1 MDGPCTSATARQA
14 IEAEATRL
22 FLKARAS
29 DAEADWDAAYRWIEQ
44 HPAHGYAFAKVEAG
58 WDLAARL
65 RDVAPER
72 LDGGAD
78 SGAAAPVSIAS
89 VRPVPPMPFPGT
101 PVTRRFAMGEIAA
114 SLIAAIGAVAWRFGG
129 AGEHYET
136 DVGERRVVTL
146 ADGSLMRLN
155 TDTAVTV
162 DLAPGQRSIRLLRGE
177 ASFDVAHD
185 KARPFVVA
193 ADDARV
199 RAVGTAFTVR
209 LRRDLT
215 EVTVSEGI
223 VGVRDGGK
231 GERHVAA
238 GNAAAV
244 RRGTIAVT
252 ALAHTDIQRRLAWQD
267 GRLSFDG
274 DTLEQAVDE
283 FNRYRTVPIVIGD
296 PALAGVRIGGT
307 FRSDRSADFARAL
320 EQSFGIRAIEGG
332 DGSLL
337 LVPAGDG

>member
-1 MDGPCTSATARQA
+1 MDGPCTGATARTA

-29 DAEADWDAAYRWIEQ
+29 EAEADWDAAYRWIEQ
-44 HPAHGYAFAKVEAG
+44 DPAHGYAFAKVEAG

-65 RDVAPER
+65 RDIAPAR
-72 LDGGAD
+72 LNGGAARGD
-78 SGAAAPVSIAS
+78 ATPVSIATA
-89 VRPVPPMPFPGT
+89 RRAPAP
-101 PVTRRFAMGEIAA
+101 PVTRRLAMGGIAA
-114 SLIAAIGAVAWRFGG
+114 GLVAAVGAAAWRFGA
-129 AGEHYET
+129 AGDHYAT
-136 DVGERRVVTL
+136 GVGERRVVTL

-162 DLAPGQRSIRLLRGE
+162 DLAPRRRSIRLKRGE

-185 KARPFVVA
+185 TRRPFVVA
-193 ADDARV
+193 ADEARV

-209 LRRDLT
+209 LRSDLT

-231 GERHVAA
+231 AERHVPA

-252 ALAHTDIQRRLAWQD
+252 ALAPTDIQRRLAWQD

-283 FNRYRTVPIVIGD
+283 FNRYRIRPIVIGD

-307 FRSDRSADFARAL
+307 FRSDRSGDFARAL

>member
-1 MDGPCTSATARQA
+1 M
-14 IEAEATRL
+14 
-22 FLKARAS
+22 FLVARAS
-29 DAEADWDAAYRWIEQ
+29 DADADWDAAYRWIEQ
-44 HPAHGYAFAKVEAG
+44 DPAHGYAFAKVEAG
-58 WDLAARL
+58 WELAARL
-65 RDVAPER
+65 GDVPSER
-72 LDGGAD
+72 LLPPAL
-78 SGAAAPVSIAS
+78 AAPISIATA
-89 VRPVPPMPFPGT
+89 RPGPAP
-101 PVTRRFAMGEIAA
+101 PVTRRLAMGGIAA
-114 SLIAAIGAVAWRFGG
+114 GLIAAVGTLAWRFSD
-129 AGEHYET
+129 AGDHYAT
-136 DVGERRVVTL
+136 GIGERRTVTL

-155 TDTAVTV
+155 TDTSVTV
-162 DLAPGQRSIRLLRGE
+162 DLAPERRSVRLLRGE

-185 KARPFVVA
+185 TSRPFVVA
-193 ADDARV
+193 ADEARV

-209 LRRDLT
+209 LRPDFT

-223 VGVRDGGK
+223 VGVRDGDRN
-231 GERHVAA
+231 ERHVAA

-252 ALAHTDIQRRLAWQD
+252 ALDHTDIQRRLAWQD

-307 FRSDRSADFARAL
+307 FRSDRSGDFARAL

-337 LVPAGDG
+337 LVPAGNG

>member
-1 MDGPCTSATARQA
+1 MDGPCTSAQVRRA

-29 DAEADWDAAYRWIEQ
+29 DAEADWNAAYRWIEQ
-44 HPAHGYAFAKVEAG
+44 DPAHGYAFAKVEAG

-65 RDVAPER
+65 RDASPDR
-72 LDGGAD
+72 PDGQAD
-78 SGAAAPVSIAS
+78 GQTPVPIAIAS
-89 VRPVPPMPFPGT
+89 VRRDFAPSL
-101 PVTRRFAMGEIAA
+101 TRRLALGGIAA
-114 SLIAAIGAVAWRFGG
+114 SLVAAVGAAWRMSD
-129 AGEHYET
+129 AGRHYET
-136 DVGERRVVTL
+136 GVGERRFVTL
-146 ADGSLMRLN
+146 SDGSLMRLN
-155 TDTAVTV
+155 TDTAVSV
-162 DLAPGQRSIRLLRGE
+162 DLSRDRRSIRLLRGE

-193 ADDARV
+193 ADEARI

-209 LRRDLT
+209 LRTDLT
-215 EVTVSEGI
+215 DVTVSEGV
-223 VGVRDGGK
+223 VGVRDGGRI
-231 GERHVAA
+231 ERHVPA
-238 GNAAAV
+238 GHAVAV

-252 ALAHTDIQRRLAWQD
+252 ALASTDLKRRLAWQD

-283 FNRYRTVPIVIGD
+283 FNRYRHVPIVIGD

-307 FRSDRSADFARAL
+307 FRSDRSDDFARAL
-320 EQSFGIRAIEGG
+320 ERSFGIRAIESA

-337 LVPAGDG
+337 LVSAARD

>member
-1 MDGPCTSATARQA
+1 LA
-14 IEAEATRL
+14 
-22 FLKARAS
+22 ARAT
-29 DAEADWDAAYRWIEQ
+29 DADADWDAAYHWIEQ
-44 HPAHGYAFAKVEAG
+44 DPAHGYAFAKVEAG
-58 WDLAARL
+58 WELAARL
-65 RDVAPER
+65 RDVPPEQLDPAVPVAPI
-72 LDGGAD
+72 
-78 SGAAAPVSIAS
+78 SITT
-89 VRPVPPMPFPGT
+89 VRHNLIP
-101 PVTRRFAMGEIAA
+101 PVTRRLAMGGIAA
-114 SLIAAIGAVAWRFGG
+114 SLIAGIGTLAWRFADKGD
-129 AGEHYET
+129 HYAT
-136 DVGERRVVTL
+136 GIGERRTVTL

-162 DLAPGQRSIRLLRGE
+162 DLAHERRSIRLLRGE

-185 KARPFVVA
+185 QSRPFVVA
-193 ADDARV
+193 ADEARV

-209 LRRDLT
+209 LRPNLT

-223 VGVRDGGK
+223 VGVRDGDRS
-231 GERHVAA
+231 ERHVAA

-244 RRGTIAVT
+244 RRGTVAVT
-252 ALAHTDIQRRLAWQD
+252 ALNHIDIQRRLAWQD

-307 FRSDRSADFARAL
+307 FRSDRSGDFARAL

-337 LVPAGDG
+337 LVPADNG